1 MAPTNELML
10 KNYHVQTICEGV
22 LEDLLAKV
30 IPEPEDGVS
39 ELDVKE
45 PSLMDV
51 KVSKAALED
60 LLSKVNPGLVAQ
72 VSKPELKA
80 EPDYKVSK
88 AKDPVMEVSYSE
100 SKVKVSEPET
110 EPNAEYPVL
119 DSESEVK
126 VSEPEI
132 KDSEMK
138 IKVSEPEVEVSESV
152 METVLDP
159 ESEVKVSELEVEGSK
174 PELEVSELETKDP
187 LLVSDVESG
196 AKVFEPKAK
205 DLVLCVVQK
214 YGDKSQL
221 VISNP
226 INPNVFD
233 SKSEKV
239 EVSESEAKVV
249 QGVLP
254 FLSSN
259 QAKVSESEAKGQ

>member
-10 KNYHVQTICEGV
+10 NNYHVQTICEGV

-30 IPEPEDGVS
+30 IPEHEDGVS
-39 ELDVKE
+39 D
-45 PSLMDV
+45 
-51 KVSKAALED
+51 
-60 LLSKVNPGLVAQ
+60 
-72 VSKPELKA
+72 
-80 EPDYKVSK
+80 
-88 AKDPVMEVSYSE
+88 AKDLVMEVSYSE
-100 SKVKVSEPET
+100 SEVKVSEPEPK
-110 EPNAEYPVL
+110 PNAEYPVL

-132 KDSEMK
+132 KDSEME
-138 IKVSEPEVEVSESV
+138 IKVSEPEVEVSES
-152 METVLDP
+152 ELKTVLDP

-174 PELEVSELETKDP
+174 PELEVSKLETKDP

-196 AKVFEPKAK
+196 AKVSEPEAE
-205 DLVLCVVQK
+205 DHVLCVVQK

-226 INPNVFD
+226 INPDVFD

-239 EVSESEAKVV
+239 KVSESEAKVV